1 MPRGQQPGQTGAED
15 KYAKA
20 MAVQRAAAI
29 ALIEEERKLV
39 GQEAEVQWRA
49 TKLLED
55 LGLEARPST
64 LDRAILYFELRT
76 AIRHTAMRTETME
89 NNGAAKN
96 RGLLSSL
103 GQVTKQANDV
113 YEKLVADADLA
124 KKTRAS
130 APPTPI
136 APVTGRS
143 APSPAPPVAD
153 DDGWGKPL
161 SES

>member
-1 MPRGQQPGQTGAED
+1 MPRGEQPGRTGDEN
-15 KYAKA
+15 KWAKFNA
-20 MAVQRAAAI
+20 AQRLAAI
-29 ALIEEERKLV
+29 ALVEEERQLV
-39 GQEAEVQWRA
+39 GKEAEVQWRA

-55 LGLEARPST
+55 FGLEVRPST
-64 LDRAILYFELRT
+64 MDRATLYFELRA
-76 AIRHTAMRTETME
+76 AIRHTVARTGSMG
-89 NNGAAKN
+89 NNGAVTNKT
-96 RGLLSSL
+96 LLSAL

-113 YEKLVADADLA
+113 YTQLVADSELA

-136 APVTGRS
+136 APVAGRS
-143 APSPAPPVAD
+143 APSPAPVAD